1 MKNINNFLFDAAELD
16 IRNNMRFESVRRE
29 YFERKNLLMQIKKL
43 QKKRIV
49 YEDLPNRLQGF
60 FIDEARN
67 QRKIDFAETE
77 E

>member
-67 QRKIDFAETE
+67 QRKIDFA
-77 E
+77 